1 MRFSLPLQVAAGLLL
16 MLVGWGFADG
26 QDQLSDAKKAAAL
39 QKRLVEEQKDV
50 TRRLADWEDKLV
62 FLQVKLER
70 SAIPTQ
76 QQMAKHLKQV
86 MEMCA
91 KTAGPVRAK
100 AMMEALT
107 TSRFDNIGDLERL
120 FSTADH
126 VASQLGLIH
135 EMVSDDF
142 GPRMQR
148 QAFEELHTA
157 LKAIA
162 KEQHDLQRDNHA
174 NAILAADQGR
184 LHKKTEQLAAA
195 LAANGKGAGRIGQH
209 LQDAVAAIQEALKA
223 QVQLQKTAENLK
235 PAPDMLKFEA
245 SSKLYRTAHEIEHVV
260 SFARVLEH
268 QAALRISK
276 SQLDKKLASLR
287 RIDEDM
293 AALAKAISRNGDKK
307 PTRQDKLSCIRLSDL
322 VKDTRKA
329 LENGLERPNV
339 SEYARAIKDGLST
352 AALGLR
358 TIERRLETSDAGP
371 ETSAMLKTTI
381 EKLENGSMAIQEI
394 RAFLA
399 TLEPGEFKEP
409 VFKEVADSAQSLEK
423 IIADQRRIGA
433 EIRGEWLS
441 RIGQPLRPLV
451 DKNEKKLEPKK

>member
-1 MRFSLPLQVAAGLLL
+1 MRFSFTCQVVAIVFLAALTLS
-16 MLVGWGFADG
+16 FADA
-26 QDQLSDAKKAAAL
+26 QDQLTDVKKAAEW
-39 QKRLVEEQKDV
+39 QKKLVAAQKDV
-50 TRRLADWEDKLV
+50 ADRLANWEINLV
-62 FLQVKLER
+62 ALQVKLER
-70 SAIPTQ
+70 SANPAE

-86 MEMCA
+86 VEKSA
-91 KTAGPVRAK
+91 ATAVGARAK
-100 AMMEALT
+100 AMLEALSNFRT
-107 TSRFDNIGDLERL
+107 DKTLEL
-120 FSTADH
+120 ETLYLTADF
-126 VASQLGLIH
+126 VGSQLGLIYD
-135 EMVSDDF
+135 MVNEDLR
-142 GPRMQR
+142 PRMQR
-148 QAFEELHTA
+148 QAFEELHAA

-223 QVQLQKTAENLK
+223 QVQLQKSAENLK

-245 SSKLYRTAHEIEHVV
+245 SSKLYRTAYEIEHVV
-260 SFARVLEH
+260 SFARVLEQ

-307 PTRQDKLSCIRLSDL
+307 PTRQDKLSCLRLSDL
-322 VKDTRKA
+322 VKETRKA

-409 VFKEVADSAQSLEK
+409 VFKDVADSAQSLEK
-423 IIADQRRIGA
+423 IIAAQRRIGA

-441 RIGQPLRPLV
+441 RIGQPLRQLV